1 MIIFNVD
8 FIYVYFKVLFVEMY
22 VNVVFVESFY
32 NTVTLTRVRTWRSI
46 RIIYDDDDDDDDDED
61 YAHNLLCWHWCSS
74 VYEKACLTRKVLSWI
89 LNLDR
94 VGGEGGGGISQTGR
108 QGSPDRWSDETVRAS
123 GPRKLFI
130 FRLEVCS
137 KVL

>member
-46 RIIYDDDDDDDDDED
+46 RIIYDDDDDED

-74 VYEKACLTRKVLSWI
+74 VYEKACLTRKVLRWI

-94 VGGEGGGGISQTGR
+94 VGGGEFRRLAGKEFQTDGAMKLSEPAPSENISY
-108 QGSPDRWSDETVRAS
+108 SV
-123 GPRKLFI
+123 
-130 FRLEVCS
+130 
-137 KVL
+137 

>member
-46 RIIYDDDDDDDDDED
+46 RIIYDDDDDDNDDED
-61 YAHNLLCWHWCSS
+61 YAHNLLCSHQWCSS
-74 VYEKACLTRKVLSWI
+74 VYERACLTRKVLSWI

-94 VGGEGGGGISQTGR
+94 VGGNFADWQARNSR
-108 QGSPDRWSDETVRAS
+108 QMER
-123 GPRKLFI
+123 
-130 FRLEVCS
+130 
-137 KVL
+137 